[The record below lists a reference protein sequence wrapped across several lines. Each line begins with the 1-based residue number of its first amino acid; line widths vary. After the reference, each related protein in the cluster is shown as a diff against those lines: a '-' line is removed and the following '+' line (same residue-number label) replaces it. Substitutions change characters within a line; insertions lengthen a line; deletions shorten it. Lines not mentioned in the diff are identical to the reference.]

1 MISKILRDS
10 FRRILS
16 ASFVSRSAIM
26 LLALLTAQTAWA
38 ADLTITTIDGWKT
51 FARNVASGTD
61 YSNKTVALGADLD
74 FTSTTFNGDYSVGF
88 NLGGGWGQD
97 SKPFKGTFDGCG
109 HTIKNATITDIK
121 MIYNFNCLGAIF
133 WINEGTIKN
142 THFENITV
150 NGQGSY
156 TAIVA
161 KENKG
166 TIEDCTISGRVN
178 RMNGNYNNTGG
189 VVYNNAGAIRNCVVN
204 INNPTG
210 GMITSTGSGAIT
222 NVYTTS
228 DSQGWEQGTRIYK
241 FVAVENGGVT
251 SITPSTEAIGTFSG
265 NKYYTAGTEVTFAV
279 VVESGKTVDP
289 IFCNGTAVGRGAGG
303 AYTYTV
309 TAEDIKV
316 QTKESLPTR
325 SINIASVSGGTMS
338 ANPPSATAYKEIT
351 LTASPASGY
360 LLNGVTASDGTN
372 PVSISYQ
379 PWYKQVNT
387 ATFTMPNADV
397 TVTPTFT
404 AIANTNNEFSVNI
417 PATGTETGTIP
428 GGVKSFKLYDNG
440 GANGNYSNNCNGKI
454 TLTAP
459 SGYAFVIEGTV
470 KTWYHC
476 GILNVSDENGSVL
489 SNVYSTGYEGP
500 DVTIPPTMITGRQ
513 LTFEFIG
520 DNQTL
525 TTREGVDLTVSL
537 VDANQEFSVT
547 IAGTPNGTVNPSKT
561 SAKAG
566 EVVTLTAAPNS
577 GYLIKSVAVTY
588 DTDKNISVSGGWWT
602 GSFSFTMPY
611 ANVTVTP
618 VVEQANADGGLNI
631 SGLTYVPRD
640 GDNPGYYAI
649 DGANALNALASYVN
663 GGGRT
668 VDMLFKQTADI
679 DMSGVNYT
687 AIGSS
692 NSFNGTFDGDGYV
705 ILNLSHS
712 TTGFGES
719 GLFGNLKGTI
729 RNVNLKDCS
738 FTGTRAGG
746 IAGSM
751 SSGSIINCAVIGGT
765 VTCGYGGQ
773 AGGIAGHF
781 YSGTIQDCFTTATV
795 SKVGDSAYMGPI
807 AGGSGNITNCYYT
820 IEPANKYYTNGT
832 KVTVYNITLADG
844 IIMTGNIRTVGRTAA
859 NTYRFGR
866 QGDNITFTSEAPTTG
881 IKKFTTTAGTLAE
894 TSAAGTV
901 TLTMPAS
908 DVTVSLADVTPE
920 IAAIDAQTYTGNAI
934 EPTVTV
940 SNMTADTDY
949 TVSYSDNTNAGTAT
963 VTITGKGFY
972 FGTVIKPFTIA
983 KVTPT
988 ITAPVAVTN
997 LIYNGSEQALVSAGT
1012 TDFGAMTY
1020 SLDGTN
1026 YSTDIPTATNA
1037 GTYTIY
1043 YKVAASDNW
1052 NAVDVQTVS
1061 VTIAPRIY
1069 TVSFDANGGE
1079 GTMEPMQLTYDG
1091 EWTALTANT
1100 FIRSGYG
1107 FKEWN
1112 TEPDG
1117 SGTVYYDE
1125 EKVYNLT
1132 DEVNGNVVLYAQW
1145 GWDIATCDIRGTLEA
1160 YDDGYGPYYPLS
1172 NNVEVWNGETQL
1184 TLDTD
1189 YTIELDPSVGT
1200 YDYVVGEQYQA
1211 TIKGTGDWGGKKT
1224 FTFTFVALHHT
1235 IVFDANGGTG
1245 TMDDGTV
1252 ANDGGNAGRY
1262 YLPECTFSAPDGKV
1276 FDHWVA
1282 SCEPDAE
1289 KQPGD
1294 YFTAPYIW
1302 SEYYVQTITVTA
1314 YWRDAMILF
1323 DDDSA
1328 QPEGSKNADIIAA
1341 NNGMTGLTVQLVGR
1355 TLYKDGSWNT
1365 LCLPF
1370 DVDLT
1375 ATDGPLFD
1383 GATVETL
1390 ESTSFDSTTG
1400 TLTLN
1405 FSDNV
1410 TSIEAGKPYLVKWNS
1425 GSNVTN
1431 PVFNDVVISSSL
1443 NPVVTTTTG
1452 AHEGTEITFAG
1463 AFSPIHI
1470 DKENHEL
1477 LYLGANNTLY
1487 YPNAPMTIGSCRAH
1501 FRLEGIEVGDLPNG
1515 AREIK
1520 MNFGEDVVTTS
1531 IHNSQFTI
1539 TTPPLGG
1546 WGAYYSLD
1554 GRKLSGKPTKKG
1566 VYILN
1571 GKKRVV
1577 K

>member
-1 MISKILRDS
+1 MNNIIHIIRHTA
-10 FRRILS
+10 R
-16 ASFVSRSAIM
+16 AATV
-26 LLALLTAQTAWA
+26 LLLVLLTTQTARA

-51 FARNVASGTD
+51 FARAVAGGTD
-61 YSNKTVALGADLD
+61 YSGMTVALGADLD

-88 NLGGGWGQD
+88 NLESGWGQQ

-161 KENKG
+161 KENEG

-178 RMNGNYNNTGG
+178 RMSGNYNNTGG

-204 INNPTG
+204 IINPTG
-210 GMITSTGSGAIT
+210 GMIQSTGNGAIT

-251 SITPSTEAIGTFSG
+251 SITPSTEAVGTFNG

-289 IFCNGTAVGRGAGG
+289 IFCNGTAVSRGAGG

-338 ANPPSATAYKEIT
+338 ANPPSATAYQEIT

-428 GGVKSFKLYDNG
+428 SGVKSFKLYDNG

-489 SNVYSTGYEGP
+489 SNVYSTGYNGP

-631 SGLTYVPRD
+631 SGLTYVPQD

-668 VDMLFKQTADI
+668 EDMLFKQTADI
-679 DMSGVNYT
+679 DMSGVSYT
-687 AIGSS
+687 TIGND

-705 ILNLSHS
+705 ILNLSYYAS
-712 TTGFGES
+712 GVGNYES
-719 GLFGNLKGTI
+719 GLIGNLRGTV

-751 SSGSIINCAVIGGT
+751 PSGSIINCAVIGGT
-765 VTCGYGGQ
+765 VTCAYGGQ
-773 AGGIAGHF
+773 AGAIAGNF

-795 SKVGDSAYMGPI
+795 SMVGTSAYIGAI

-820 IEPANKYYTNGT
+820 IEPANKYYSGGT

-844 IIMTGNIRTVGRTAA
+844 IIMTGNIHTVGRTAA
-859 NTYRFGR
+859 NTYHFGR

-881 IKKFTTTAGTLAE
+881 IKKFTTTAGTLAG
-894 TSAAGTV
+894 TSTAGTV

-908 DVTVSLADVTPE
+908 DVTVSLSDVTPE
-920 IAAIDAQTYTGNAI
+920 IADIDAQTYTGNAI

-963 VTITGKGFY
+963 VTIAGKGFY

-983 KVTPT
+983 KATPT

-997 LIYNGSEQALVSAGT
+997 LIYNGSKQALVSAGT

-1026 YSTDIPTATNA
+1026 YSTDIPTAKNA
-1037 GTYTIY
+1037 GTYIIY
-1043 YKVAASDNW
+1043 YKVEASDNW
-1052 NAVDVQTVS
+1052 NAVDAQTVE
-1061 VTIAPRIY
+1061 VTIAPRTY
-1069 TVSFDANGGE
+1069 TVTFDANGGE
-1079 GTMEPMQLTYDG
+1079 GTMEPMLLTYDG
-1091 EWTALTANT
+1091 EGTALTANT
-1100 FIRSGYG
+1100 FTRSGYG

-1117 SGTVYYDE
+1117 SGTNYYDE
-1125 EKVYNLT
+1125 EEVYNLT

-1145 GWDIATCDIRGTLEA
+1145 GWDIATCDIKGTLEA
-1160 YDDGYGPYYPLS
+1160 YDDGYGPYYPLG
-1172 NNVEVWNGETQL
+1172 NNVEVWNGDTQL
-1184 TLDTD
+1184 TFETD
-1189 YTIELDPSVGT
+1189 YTIELDPNVGI

-1245 TMDDGTV
+1245 TMDDDTV
-1252 ANDGGNAGRY
+1252 ANDDGYAGRY
-1262 YLPECTFSAPDGKV
+1262 YLPACGFTAPLGKV

-1302 SEYYVQTITVTA
+1302 SEYDVQTITVTA
-1314 YWRDAMILF
+1314 YWRDALILF

-1341 NNGMTGLTVQLVGR
+1341 NNGTTGLTVQLVGR

-1370 DVDLT
+1370 SVGDPDASLGHWFDDT
-1375 ATDGPLFD
+1375 PLE
-1383 GATVETL
+1383 GASVMTL
-1390 ESTSFDSTTG
+1390 ANSAGSNTGFDSNTG
-1400 TLTLN
+1400 VLSLYFVEAN
-1405 FSDNV
+1405 Q
-1410 TSIEAGKPYLVKWNS
+1410 IEAGVPYIVKWPEV
-1425 GSNVTN
+1425 GSNLDN
-1431 PVFNDVVISSSL
+1431 PVFESVTIENEVPADNSIISND
-1443 NPVVTTTTG
+1443 
-1452 AHEGTEITFAG
+1452 GTVSFAG
-1463 AFSPIHI
+1463 IYSPASLFTTDHA
-1470 DKENHEL
+1470 NY
-1477 LYLGANNTLY
+1477 YLGADNKLY
-1487 YPNAPMTIGSCRAH
+1487 YPSRESFQLRAFRCYFHLNDPSLPVKGFVLGFDDDATGIDAIDHSSLTIDHSIYNLAGQ
-1501 FRLEGIEVGDLPNG
+1501 RLNKAQKGIN
-1515 AREIK
+1515 I
-1520 MNFGEDVVTTS
+1520 
-1531 IHNSQFTI
+1531 I
-1539 TTPPLGG
+1539 
-1546 WGAYYSLD
+1546 
-1554 GRKLSGKPTKKG
+1554 
-1566 VYILN
+1566 N
-1571 GKKRVV
+1571 GKKIL